1 MERELQNR
9 LRWLPHEAPPSAR
22 RESRQRM
29 AAALRRAIAA
39 LIATDPAPADLD
51 ALSELAEK
59 LADRLESGPERE
71 ISYGFAESA
80 NADTPRFEFDAS
92 PLMGPGNPIAP
103 PLQMQWKDDCV
114 VGTAVF
120 GQQYEGP
127 PGHVHGGFV
136 AAAFDEVLGM
146 AQSLSGQS
154 GMTGRLVVHYRKPT
168 PLHRELRFEG
178 RVEKREGRKIFT
190 TATLHDGETLCA
202 EAEGLFI
209 QVDLARLE
217 RFARGD

>member
-1 MERELQNR
+1 M
-9 LRWLPHEAPPSAR
+9 
-22 RESRQRM
+22 SRQRL
-29 AAALRRAIAA
+29 AAALRRATAA
-39 LIATDPAPADLD
+39 LIETDPAPEALD
-51 ALSELAEK
+51 ALSELAES
-59 LADRLESGPERE
+59 LASDLEAGPKRE
-71 ISYGFAESA
+71 IFYGFAESA
-80 NADTPRFEFDAS
+80 NAGTPRYEFDAS
-92 PLMGPGNPIAP
+92 PLMGPGNPVAP
-103 PLQMQWKDDCV
+103 PLQMRWEDDRV

-154 GMTGRLVVHYRKPT
+154 GMTGRLVVHYRQPT
-168 PLHRELRFEG
+168 PLHRELTFEG

-209 QVDLARLE
+209 QVDFSRLE
-217 RFARGD
+217 RIARE